1 MPEERD
7 VPVSIDLGSINE
19 KSVSESAAIKDDD
32 EISAPVSI
40 DLGVGDGE
48 ATPSTTFSGSVTTN
62 VGVIQ
67 VDPSLMPPEKEGM
80 KKGQFF
86 LGLFLPIVL
95 SIVMS
100 IVVVVSEEAMYDDWD
115 EKFTITKNSD
125 GTFTF
130 NPSDHGMSCQDEYF
144 EFEFRWENVNHSRH
158 GSAWADCDSHVSAD
172 VAYQSGR
179 WHSDG
184 TLELN
189 FPHAP
194 VDGFDIRVTWWDG
207 NSERSTSMGIGDGEN
222 KNFSKDIGNR
232 NQYCDI
238 WGNVQ
243 FEIDGETT
251 YADIGCDSGEGSYT
265 VFLYAWETLV
275 KNSGEWGVPVNFT
288 LPAGNED
295 VEQITVQYWDYG
307 GGGEDL
313 IEMLPLFFCFGFIG
327 MILAAF
333 KMGYKWFAYGAL
345 TSLVV
350 APLIFVVACFG
361 FLILF
366 W

>member
-1 MPEERD
+1 
-7 VPVSIDLGSINE
+7 
-19 KSVSESAAIKDDD
+19 
-32 EISAPVSI
+32 
-40 DLGVGDGE
+40 
-48 ATPSTTFSGSVTTN
+48 
-62 VGVIQ
+62 
-67 VDPSLMPPEKEGM
+67 
-80 KKGQFF
+80 
-86 LGLFLPIVL
+86 
-95 SIVMS
+95 
-100 IVVVVSEEAMYDDWD
+100 
-115 EKFTITKNSD
+115 
-125 GTFTF
+125 
-130 NPSDHGMSCQDEYF
+130 
-144 EFEFRWENVNHSRH
+144 
-158 GSAWADCDSHVSAD
+158 
-172 VAYQSGR
+172 
-179 WHSDG
+179 
-184 TLELN
+184 
-189 FPHAP
+189 
-194 VDGFDIRVTWWDG
+194 
-207 NSERSTSMGIGDGEN
+207 MGIGDGEN

-307 GGGEDL
+307 GGGEEL
-313 IEMLPLFFCFGFIG
+313 IEILPLFCCFGFVGII
-327 MILAAF
+327 MAAF

-345 TSLVV
+345 TSMVV
-350 APLIFVVACFG
+350 APLIFVIACFG